1 MKKFLIAGLGNPG
14 ARYAKTRHN
23 AGIDFIEELS
33 KKWNLKFEE
42 IKSVKSKVSIHK
54 LDKVDVYLLIPD
66 VFMNNS
72 GKALKP
78 ALKKYNL
85 NTKDVL
91 IIHDDLDL
99 PSGTCKLKKYGGDGG
114 HNGLKS
120 IIENFGGNKDFLRMR
135 IGIGHPG
142 DSKKVNN
149 YVVKKGTKK
158 EIQERKKAILSG
170 IEIIDDVILNNWEKA
185 VNKLHSK

>member
-33 KKWNLKFEE
+33 KKWNLEFEE

-54 LDKVDVYLLIPD
+54 LDDVEVYLLVPD

-85 NTKDVL
+85 NINDVL
-91 IIHDDLDL
+91 IVHDDLDL

-120 IIENFGGNKDFLRMR
+120 IIENFVFFKPWEYFFW
-135 IGIGHPG
+135 
-142 DSKKVNN
+142 SKSDEMFNN
-149 YVVKKGTKK
+149 L
-158 EIQERKKAILSG
+158 E
-170 IEIIDDVILNNWEKA
+170 ILNLYSCHFFSFTYCGLIINE
-185 VNKLHSK
+185 

>member
-1 MKKFLIAGLGNPG
+1 MKNFLIAGLGNPG
-14 ARYAKTRHN
+14 ARYARTRHN

-85 NTKDVL
+85 NIKDVL

-142 DSKKVNN
+142 DSKKVND

>member
-1 MKKFLIAGLGNPG
+1 M
-14 ARYAKTRHN
+14 
-23 AGIDFIEELS
+23 
-33 KKWNLKFEE
+33 
-42 IKSVKSKVSIHK
+42 
-54 LDKVDVYLLIPD
+54 
-66 VFMNNS
+66 
-72 GKALKP
+72 
-78 ALKKYNL
+78 KKYNL
-85 NTKDVL
+85 NIKDVL

-170 IEIIDDVILNNWEKA
+170 IEIIEDVILSNWEKA

>member
-14 ARYAKTRHN
+14 ARYSKTRHN
-23 AGIDFIEELS
+23 AGFDFIAELK
-33 KKWNLKFEE
+33 KKWKVEFDE
-42 IKSVKSKVSIHK
+42 IKSIKSHLSTFMLDDTKVYIQ
-54 LDKVDVYLLIPD
+54 IPN

-72 GKALKP
+72 GNAIQP
-78 ALKKYNL
+78 AVKRYNINL
-85 NTKDVL
+85 NKIL

-99 PSGTCKLKKYGGDGG
+99 PSGLCKLKNFGGDGG

-120 IIENFGGNKDFLRMR
+120 IIEKLGGRKDFLRMR

-142 DSKKVNN
+142 DSKLVNN

-158 EIQERKKAILSG
+158 EMLERKRAIEGGLEVLED
-170 IEIIDDVILNNWEKA
+170 IILNKWELA
-185 VNKLHSK
+185 LNKLHSK

>member
-85 NTKDVL
+85 NIKNVL

-142 DSKKVNN
+142 DSKKVND

-170 IEIIDDVILNNWEKA
+170 IEIIEDVILSNWEKA

>member
-14 ARYAKTRHN
+14 ARYSRTRHN
-23 AGIDFIEELS
+23 AGFDFIEEL
-33 KKWNLKFEE
+33 KKRWNLELEE
-42 IKSVKSKVSIHK
+42 IKSTKSKLSTFN
-54 LDKVDVYLLIPD
+54 LEDTKVYVQMPN

-72 GKALKP
+72 GSAIRP
-78 ALKKYNL
+78 TIKKYDLNL
-85 NTKDVL
+85 NNVL

-99 PSGTCKLKKYGGDGG
+99 PSGMCKLKKFGGDGG

-120 IIENFGGNKDFLRMR
+120 IIEKLGGRKDFLRMR

-158 EIQERKKAILSG
+158 EMLDRKKAIQNGMEVLED
-170 IEIIDDVILNNWEKA
+170 IVLNKWEIAL
-185 VNKLHSK
+185 NKLHSK

>member
-33 KKWNLKFEE
+33 KKWDLKFEE

-66 VFMNNS
+66 VFMNHS

-85 NTKDVL
+85 NIKDVL

-120 IIENFGGNKDFLRMR
+120 IIENFEGNKDFLRMR

-142 DSKKVNN
+142 DSKKVND

-170 IEIIDDVILNNWEKA
+170 IEIIEDVILSNWEKA

>member
-14 ARYAKTRHN
+14 ARYARTRHN

-85 NTKDVL
+85 NIKDVL

-120 IIENFGGNKDFLRMR
+120 IIENFEGNKDFLRMR

-142 DSKKVNN
+142 DSKKVND

-170 IEIIDDVILNNWEKA
+170 IEIIEDVILSNWEKA

>member
-85 NTKDVL
+85 NIKDVL

-142 DSKKVNN
+142 DSKKVND

>member
-85 NTKDVL
+85 NIKDVL

-120 IIENFGGNKDFLRMR
+120 IIENFEGNKDFLRMR

-142 DSKKVNN
+142 DSKKVND

-170 IEIIDDVILNNWEKA
+170 IEIIEDVILSNWEKA

>member
-23 AGIDFIEELS
+23 AGIDFVEELS

-85 NTKDVL
+85 NIKNVL

-142 DSKKVNN
+142 DSKKVND

-170 IEIIDDVILNNWEKA
+170 IEIIEDVILSNWEKA

>member
-14 ARYAKTRHN
+14 ARYARTRHN

-85 NTKDVL
+85 NIKDVL

-142 DSKKVNN
+142 DSKKVND

-170 IEIIDDVILNNWEKA
+170 IEIIEDVILNNWEKA

>member
-1 MKKFLIAGLGNPG
+1 MEKFLIAGLGNPG
-14 ARYAKTRHN
+14 ARYASTRHN
-23 AGIDFIEELS
+23 AGIDFIEALS
-33 KKWNLKFEE
+33 KKWSLKFKEV
-42 IKSVKSKVSIHK
+42 KSVKAKVSIYR
-54 LDKVDVYLLIPD
+54 LDAISVYLLIPD
-66 VFMNNS
+66 VFMNHS
-72 GKALKP
+72 GNALKP

-85 NTKDVL
+85 NINNVL

-99 PSGTCKLKKYGGDGG
+99 PSGSCKLKKYGGDGG

-120 IIENFGGNKDFLRMR
+120 IIENLGGNKDFLRMR

-142 DSKKVNN
+142 DSKQVND

-158 EIQERKKAILSG
+158 EIHERKMAISSG
-170 IEIIDDVILNNWEKA
+170 IEIIEDVILNNWEKA

>member
-14 ARYAKTRHN
+14 ARYARTRHN

-85 NTKDVL
+85 NIKDVL

-170 IEIIDDVILNNWEKA
+170 IEIIEDVILNNWEKA

>member
-23 AGIDFIEELS
+23 AGIDFVEELS

-85 NTKDVL
+85 NIKDVL

-99 PSGTCKLKKYGGDGG
+99 PSGKCKLKKYGGDGG

-120 IIENFGGNKDFLRMR
+120 IIENLGGNKDFLRRR

-142 DSKKVNN
+142 DSKKVND
-149 YVVKKGTKK
+149 YVVKKGTQK
-158 EIQERKKAILSG
+158 EIQERKKAMLSG
-170 IEIIDDVILNNWEKA
+170 IEIIEDVILNNWEKA

>member
-85 NTKDVL
+85 NIKDVL

-142 DSKKVNN
+142 DSKKVND

-170 IEIIDDVILNNWEKA
+170 IEIIEDVILNNWEKA

>member
-33 KKWNLKFEE
+33 KIWNLEFEE

-54 LDKVDVYLLIPD
+54 LDDEEVYLLVPD

-85 NTKDVL
+85 NINDVL
-91 IIHDDLDL
+91 IVHDDLDL
-99 PSGTCKLKKYGGDGG
+99 PSGTCKLKKYGGDGW
-114 HNGLKS
+114 HNGWKS
-120 IIENFGGNKDFLRMR
+120 IIENLGGNKDFLRMR
-135 IGIGHPG
+135 IGIVHPG
-142 DSKKVNN
+142 DSKKVKD
-149 YVVKKGTKK
+149 YVVKKGTRK
-158 EIQERKKAILSG
+158 EIHERKKAIMSG
-170 IEIIDDVILNNWEKA
+170 IEIIEDIILNEWEKA

>member
-85 NTKDVL
+85 NIKDAL

-120 IIENFGGNKDFLRMR
+120 IIENFGGNKDFLRLR

-142 DSKKVNN
+142 DSKKVND

-170 IEIIDDVILNNWEKA
+170 IEIIEDVILNNWEKA

>member
-14 ARYAKTRHN
+14 ARYARTRHN

-85 NTKDVL
+85 NIKDVL

-158 EIQERKKAILSG
+158 EIRERKKAILSG
-170 IEIIDDVILNNWEKA
+170 IEIIEDVILNNWEKA

>member
-1 MKKFLIAGLGNPG
+1 
-14 ARYAKTRHN
+14 
-23 AGIDFIEELS
+23 
-33 KKWNLKFEE
+33 
-42 IKSVKSKVSIHK
+42 
-54 LDKVDVYLLIPD
+54 
-66 VFMNNS
+66 MNNS
-72 GKALKP
+72 GNALKP

-85 NTKDVL
+85 NINNVL

-99 PSGTCKLKKYGGDGG
+99 PSGSCKLKKYGGDGG

-120 IIENFGGNKDFLRMR
+120 IIENLGGNKDFLRMR

-142 DSKKVNN
+142 DSKQVND

-158 EIQERKKAILSG
+158 EIHEREMAISSG
-170 IEIIDDVILNNWEKA
+170 IEIIEDVILNNWEKA

>member
-1 MKKFLIAGLGNPG
+1 MEKFLIAGLGNPG
-14 ARYAKTRHN
+14 ARYASTRHN
-23 AGIDFIEELS
+23 AGIDFIEALS
-33 KKWNLKFEE
+33 KKWNLKFKEV
-42 IKSVKSKVSIHK
+42 KSIKSKVSIYR
-54 LDKVDVYLLIPD
+54 LDAISVYLLIPD

-72 GKALKP
+72 GNALKP

-85 NTKDVL
+85 NINNVL

-99 PSGTCKLKKYGGDGG
+99 PSGSCKLKKYGGDGG

-120 IIENFGGNKDFLRMR
+120 IIENLGGNKDFLRMR

-142 DSKKVNN
+142 DSKQVND

-158 EIQERKKAILSG
+158 EIHERKMAISSG
-170 IEIIDDVILNNWEKA
+170 IEIIEDVILNNWEKA
-185 VNKLHSK
+185 LNKLHSK

>member
-66 VFMNNS
+66 VFMNHS

-85 NTKDVL
+85 NIKDVL

-142 DSKKVNN
+142 DSKKVND

-170 IEIIDDVILNNWEKA
+170 IEIIEDVILNNWEKA

>member
-1 MKKFLIAGLGNPG
+1 MEKFLIAGLGNPG
-14 ARYAKTRHN
+14 ARYASTRHN
-23 AGIDFIEELS
+23 AGIDFIETLS
-33 KKWNLKFEE
+33 KMWNLKFKEV
-42 IKSVKSKVSIHK
+42 KSIKSKVSIYR
-54 LDKVDVYLLIPD
+54 LDAISVYLLIPD

-72 GKALKP
+72 GNALKP

-85 NTKDVL
+85 DINNVL

-99 PSGTCKLKKYGGDGG
+99 PSGSCKLKKYGGDGG

-120 IIENFGGNKDFLRMR
+120 IIKNLGGNKDFLRMR

-142 DSKKVNN
+142 DSKQVND

-158 EIQERKKAILSG
+158 EIHERKMAISSG
-170 IEIIDDVILNNWEKA
+170 IEIIEDVILNNWEKA

>member
-23 AGIDFIEELS
+23 AGIDFVEELS

-85 NTKDVL
+85 NIKDVL

>member
-14 ARYAKTRHN
+14 ARYSKTRHN
-23 AGIDFIEELS
+23 AGFDFIARLK
-33 KKWNLKFEE
+33 KKWKLEFDE
-42 IKSVKSKVSIHK
+42 IKSIKSQLSSFVLDDTKVYIQ
-54 LDKVDVYLLIPD
+54 IPN

-72 GKALKP
+72 GNAIQP
-78 ALKKYNL
+78 AVKRYNL
-85 NTKDVL
+85 NLNRIL

-99 PSGTCKLKKYGGDGG
+99 PSGLCKLKKFGGDGG

-142 DSKKVNN
+142 DSKKVND
-149 YVVKKGTKK
+149 YVVKKGTRK
-158 EIQERKKAILSG
+158 EIHERKKAIMSG
-170 IEIIDDVILNNWEKA
+170 IEIIEDIILNAWEKA

>member
-33 KKWNLKFEE
+33 KKWDLKFEE

-78 ALKKYNL
+78 ALKKYDL
-85 NTKDVL
+85 NIKDVL

-142 DSKKVNN
+142 DSKKVND

-170 IEIIDDVILNNWEKA
+170 IEIIEDVILSNWEKA

>member
-78 ALKKYNL
+78 ALKKYDL
-85 NTKDVL
+85 NIKDVL

-120 IIENFGGNKDFLRMR
+120 IIENFEGNKDFLRMR

-142 DSKKVNN
+142 DSKKVND

-170 IEIIDDVILNNWEKA
+170 IEIIEDVILSNWEKA

>member
-14 ARYAKTRHN
+14 ARYARTRHN

-78 ALKKYNL
+78 ALKKYDL
-85 NTKDVL
+85 NIKDVL

-120 IIENFGGNKDFLRMR
+120 IIENFEGNKDFLRMR

-142 DSKKVNN
+142 DSKKVND

-170 IEIIDDVILNNWEKA
+170 IEIIEDVILSNWEKA

>member
-14 ARYAKTRHN
+14 ARYARTRHN

-85 NTKDVL
+85 NVKDVL

-170 IEIIDDVILNNWEKA
+170 IEIIEDVILNNWEKA

>member
-66 VFMNNS
+66 VFMNHS

-85 NTKDVL
+85 NIKDVL

-120 IIENFGGNKDFLRMR
+120 IIENFEGNKDFLRMR

-142 DSKKVNN
+142 DSKKVND

-170 IEIIDDVILNNWEKA
+170 IEIIEDVILSNWEKA

>member
-85 NTKDVL
+85 NIKNVL

-170 IEIIDDVILNNWEKA
+170 IEIIEDVILSNWEKA